1 MQAGKAYIVI
11 DTYNGL
17 FDGVYFDI
25 DIANMAL
32 AHMRAIVK
40 KHDLRAN
47 LMIAQVSQEDIQ
59 EGISVLKFM
68 PAAWARVFDGEKEAE
83 ILKDIEDDPTNIL

>member
-1 MQAGKAYIVI
+1 MKAGKAYIVI

-32 AHMRAIVK
+32 AHMRAIVE

-47 LMIAQVSQEDIQ
+47 LMIAQVSREDIKD
-59 EGISVLKFM
+59 GISALKFM
-68 PAAWARVFDGEKEAE
+68 PDAWARVFDGRKKAE
-83 ILKDIEDDPTNIL
+83 ILKDI